1 MDVDRQTDKIEVEK
15 ENEEKRDR
23 EKKKKWIYQVSYYA
37 QTDVSMTILFYRI
50 MLFYLSI
57 YGERKK
63 KGGREK
69 KSTTVSSTREHLR
82 ASGI

>member
-23 EKKKKWIYQVSYYA
+23 EIKKKWIYQVSYYA
-37 QTDVSMTILFYRI
+37 QTDVLMTILFYRI

-57 YGERKK
+57 YGEREKK
-63 KGGREK
+63 KGERKRVLPFHLQEK
-69 KSTTVSSTREHLR
+69 DLR